1 MKKQMRYT
9 YMESPVG
16 RLLLVGSEDGLAGV
30 HFVNGKSPT
39 KPQKDWLLDNA
50 FFNDAIT
57 QLTAYFNC
65 QLTEFDLPLDLQGT
79 PFQIEVWRTLQEIP
93 YGKTIS
99 YGELARRINRPL
111 AVRAVGAANGQ
122 NPIAIIVPCHRVIG
136 SNGKLTGY
144 GGGLENKETLL
155 TLEGAEKTAAPAQAS
170 LFQTAV
176 K

>member
-1 MKKQMRYT
+1 MNEQMRYT

-16 RLLLVGSEDGLAGV
+16 RLLLVGSETGLAGV
-30 HFVNGKSPT
+30 HFVNGKSPIN
-39 KPQKDWLLDNA
+39 PAKDWLPDNR
-50 FFNDAIT
+50 FFDETIK
-57 QLTAYFNC
+57 QLTAYFNR
-65 QLTEFDLPLDLQGT
+65 QLTEFDLAFDLQGT
-79 PFQIEVWRTLQEIP
+79 QFQIEVWQELQKIP

-122 NPIAIIVPCHRVIG
+122 NPIAIIIPCHRVIG

-144 GGGLENKETLL
+144 GGGMANKEILL
-155 TLEGAEKTAAPAQAS
+155 ALEGVNTATSSAQPS